1 MPERDSLTERGR
13 GLEEEYI
20 RRTERELSEKLR
32 EAAAA
37 NKARE
42 ALSSTSGLTDPD
54 LLRELAD
61 LGFTPETVVLLPL
74 VPIIQVAWAEGG
86 VSAAERDLIVS
97 LARARGVEAGGPAD
111 QQLTGWM
118 TTRPSDKVLESAGRL
133 IRAMLESGSA
143 AAGGISAGDLVAYC
157 EQIASASGGVF
168 GIGRVSG
175 EERAL
180 LKRIAD
186 TLQARS

>member
-1 MPERDSLTERGR
+1 MPEHDSLTERGR

-74 VPIIQVAWAEGG
+74 VPIVQVAWAEGG

-111 QQLTGWM
+111 QQLTG
-118 TTRPSDKVLESAGRL
+118 
-133 IRAMLESGSA
+133 
-143 AAGGISAGDLVAYC
+143 
-157 EQIASASGGVF
+157 
-168 GIGRVSG
+168 
-175 EERAL
+175 
-180 LKRIAD
+180 
-186 TLQARS
+186 